1 MQRHK
6 MHPFG
11 QAGSHQD
18 GQAGGQCGRPH
29 NDFSAHDDMLNE
41 EGVLFSQDQ
50 ASETGQEVGPNA
62 AEILPPEAASSTDSI
77 EERCKAEIAEMRLR
91 AAAEMDNFK
100 KRLTREHED
109 QMRYAAEK
117 VLGDLLPTLDNL
129 DLALRYGSKSEACKD
144 MLQGVAMTHKLLLD
158 AVVKHGL
165 KPLGE
170 EGEEFNPN
178 MHEAVGFEDRP
189 EFAPNSVARVL
200 QRGYK
205 LGDRLLRPAKVM
217 VKQ

>member
-6 MHPFG
+6 MNHSFG
-11 QAGSHQD
+11 QQGGHGENGADCHCTRPEDGFLEQD
-18 GQAGGQCGRPH
+18 GILFGQKAGKNPAA
-29 NDFSAHDDMLNE
+29 DAELD
-41 EGVLFSQDQ
+41 
-50 ASETGQEVGPNA
+50 ETAPA
-62 AEILPPEAASSTDSI
+62 AEHAASAESII
-77 EERCKAEIAEMRLR
+77 EERCKAELTELRLR
-91 AAAEMDNFK
+91 NAAEMDNFK
-100 KRLTREHED
+100 KRLTREHEE

-158 AVVKHGL
+158 AVEKHGL

-170 EGEEFNPN
+170 EGEEFDPN
-178 MHEAVGFEDRP
+178 VHEAVGFEDRP
-189 EFAPNSVARVL
+189 DFAPNSVARVL
-200 QRGYK
+200 QRGFK

>member
-6 MHPFG
+6 MNHSFG
-11 QAGSHQD
+11 QQ
-18 GQAGGQCGRPH
+18 GGQQGGHAENGADSHFTRPEDGFLEH
-29 NDFSAHDDMLNE
+29 DGIMFGQNVGKNAAADAAHDE
-41 EGVLFSQDQ
+41 AA
-50 ASETGQEVGPNA
+50 ASAENA
-62 AEILPPEAASSTDSI
+62 ASVESLI
-77 EERCKAEIAEMRLR
+77 EERCKAELTELRLR
-91 AAAEMDNFK
+91 NAAEMDNFK
-100 KRLTREHED
+100 KRLTREHEE

-144 MLQGVAMTHKLLLD
+144 MLQGVAMTHKLLLE
-158 AVVKHGL
+158 AVEKHGL

-170 EGEEFNPN
+170 EGEEFDPN
-178 MHEAVGFEDRP
+178 VHEAVGFEDRP
-189 EFAPNSVARVL
+189 DFAPNSVARVL
-200 QRGYK
+200 QRGFK

>member
-6 MHPFG
+6 MNHSFG
-11 QAGSHQD
+11 QQGSQQGGHADNRAECQPERPEDGFLEEDGILFGQNAGKNPAAD
-18 GQAGGQCGRPH
+18 
-29 NDFSAHDDMLNE
+29 SA
-41 EGVLFSQDQ
+41 
-50 ASETGQEVGPNA
+50 QESDTAPA
-62 AEILPPEAASSTDSI
+62 DKAASAESL
-77 EERCKAEIAEMRLR
+77 EERCKAELTE
-91 AAAEMDNFK
+91 
-100 KRLTREHED
+100 KRLTREHEE

-158 AVVKHGL
+158 AVEKHGL

-170 EGEEFNPN
+170 EGEEFDPN
-178 MHEAVGFEDRP
+178 VHEAVGFEDRP
-189 EFAPNSVARVL
+189 DFAPNSVARVL
-200 QRGYK
+200 QRGFK
-205 LGDRLLRPAKVM
+205 LGERLLRPAKVM

>member
-6 MHPFG
+6 MNHSFG
-11 QAGSHQD
+11 QQ
-18 GQAGGQCGRPH
+18 GGQQGSQADNRAECQPERPE
-29 NDFSAHDDMLNE
+29 DGFLE
-41 EGVLFSQDQ
+41 EDGILF
-50 ASETGQEVGPNA
+50 GQHAGKNPA
-62 AEILPPEAASSTDSI
+62 ADSVQESDTAPADKAASAESH
-77 EERCKAEIAEMRLR
+77 EERCKAELTEMRLR
-91 AAAEMDNFK
+91 NAAEMDNFK
-100 KRLTREHED
+100 KRLAREHEE

-158 AVVKHGL
+158 AVEKHGL

-170 EGEEFNPN
+170 EGEEFDPN
-178 MHEAVGFEDRP
+178 VHEAVGFEDRP
-189 EFAPNSVARVL
+189 DFAPNSVARVL
-200 QRGYK
+200 QRGFK
-205 LGDRLLRPAKVM
+205 LGERLLRPAKVM

>member
-6 MHPFG
+6 MNHPYGQQGGHADERAECQPEKPEDGFLEEDGILFG
-11 QAGSHQD
+11 QNAGKNAAD
-18 GQAGGQCGRPH
+18 A
-29 NDFSAHDDMLNE
+29 AHDEAAPD
-41 EGVLFSQDQ
+41 
-50 ASETGQEVGPNA
+50 NA
-62 AEILPPEAASSTDSI
+62 AAEQSA
-77 EERCKAEIAEMRLR
+77 EERCKAELNEMRLR
-91 AAAEMDNFK
+91 TAAEMDNFK
-100 KRLTREHED
+100 KRLTREHEE

-129 DLALRYGSKSEACKD
+129 DLALRYGSKHEACKD

-158 AVVKHGL
+158 VVEKHGL

-170 EGEEFNPN
+170 EGEEFDPN
-178 MHEAVGFEDRP
+178 VHEAVGFEDRP
-189 EFAPNSVARVL
+189 DFAPNSVARVM
-200 QRGYK
+200 QRGFK

>member
-6 MHPFG
+6 MNHPYGQQGGHAENGADCHCNGPEDGFLEQDGILFG
-11 QAGSHQD
+11 QNAGKD
-18 GQAGGQCGRPH
+18 A
-29 NDFSAHDDMLNE
+29 
-41 EGVLFSQDQ
+41 
-50 ASETGQEVGPNA
+50 ASA
-62 AEILPPEAASSTDSI
+62 AEQDETAPAAEHAATVESII
-77 EERCKAEIAEMRLR
+77 EERCKAELTELRLR
-91 AAAEMDNFK
+91 NAAEMDNFK
-100 KRLTREHED
+100 KRLTREHEE

-144 MLQGVAMTHKLLLD
+144 MLQGVAMTHKLLLE
-158 AVVKHGL
+158 AVEKHGL

-170 EGEEFNPN
+170 EGEEFDPN
-178 MHEAVGFEDRP
+178 VHEAVGFEDRP
-189 EFAPNSVARVL
+189 DFAPNSVARVL
-200 QRGYK
+200 QRGFK